1 MTEWPLKLK
10 ILIVDD
16 KPDSVESVQAEVRGK
31 MADATSEV
39 VRFEAAEEMIESYVP
54 DIIVLDLAEGVLGNE
69 GTPGLQTRDY
79 IWDKRFCPLVFYT
92 AFTDLLKDDQRLKHP
107 LIKVVKKGSGSE
119 HEVMGHILDFVSPV
133 SAINQA
139 GKEIRWALNSALRE
153 VASRVFDSTK
163 DVNQIPETLTRSARR
178 RVAARMDEELSTGG
192 PNLKTWEHYLC
203 PPTTTGHLLT
213 GDVIRK
219 RTGDEKEPTSYAII
233 LTPSCDLACD
243 EKRKPKVTRTLVAL
257 CKDVQRL
264 LQDISPADRKNQEE
278 CKKRLRLILT
288 QGHGHSCLPVPALPG
303 KFPPMAADFRDL
315 KLIELADIGDDR
327 EYVRVASV
335 DNPFR
340 ELVAW
345 AYVLNA
351 ARPGLP
357 DRDFDSWVEEIF
369 DALPEFEKKA

>member
-1 MTEWPLKLK
+1 MELR
-10 ILIVDD
+10 ILLVDD
-16 KPDSVESVQAEVRGK
+16 QPESVEPVRAEVKQK
-31 MADATSEV
+31 MAHTTSEV
-39 VRFEAAEEMIESYVP
+39 VRFDAAEAMIESYVP
-54 DIIVLDLAEGVLGNE
+54 DIIVLDIAEGAFGNE
-69 GTPGLQTRDY
+69 QTPGLQTRDY
-79 IWDKRFCPLVFYT
+79 IWGKRFCPLVFYT
-92 AFTDLLKDDQRLKHP
+92 AFPDLLKGDQRLEHP

-119 HEVMGHILDFVSPV
+119 HEVMGCILEFVSHV

-139 GKEIRWALNSALRE
+139 GREIRWALNLALRE
-153 VASRVFDSTK
+153 VASRVFESTK
-163 DVNQIPETLTRSARR
+163 DVKQIPETLTRSARR
-178 RVAARMDEELSTGG
+178 RVAATMDEELSTGG

-219 RTGDEKEPTSYAII
+219 RTGDESEPTSYAII

-243 EKRKPKVTRTLVAL
+243 EKRKPKVARTLVAL
-257 CKDVQRL
+257 CKGVQRL
-264 LQDISPADRKNQEE
+264 LQDLSPADRKNQEE
-278 CKKRLRLILT
+278 CKKRLRLMLT

-303 KFPPMAADFRDL
+303 KFPPMAADFREL
-315 KLIELADIGDDR
+315 KLIELSDIGDDR

-345 AYVLNA
+345 AYILNA

-357 DRDFDSWVEEIF
+357 DRDFDSWAEEIF
-369 DALPEFEKKA
+369 DALPDPEKNV